1 MEMKTYLKQMYDY
14 TYWANKR
21 YVAVAEGLSEEQL
34 HRKQGHSW
42 DSVHGVLLHML
53 SSETRWLM
61 RWGGE
66 APRGHLAPEDFPTL
80 ATVIEKWASV
90 EKELRDFLEAQT
102 EESLEEVRPYINF
115 QGERFQLPLWQM
127 MAHIINHET
136 HHRGELAA
144 MFALMNVPHAE
155 EEVVQYFLHTSGQK
169 RL

>member
-1 MEMKTYLKQMYDY
+1 MELKTYLKQMYDY

-21 YVAVAEGLSEEQL
+21 YIAVAEGLGEEQL

-61 RWGGE
+61 RWAGE
-66 APRGHLAPEDFPTL
+66 APREHLAPADFPTL
-80 ATVIEKWASV
+80 ASVTKRWGSVEAEMHAFREAQSEQSLLASV
-90 EKELRDFLEAQT
+90 AYT
-102 EESLEEVRPYINF
+102 NF
-115 QGERFQLPLWQM
+115 QGETFQLPLWQM
-127 MAHIINHET
+127 MAHVVNHET

-144 MFALMNVPHAE
+144 MFALMNVPHPE
-155 EEVVQYFLHTSGQK
+155 EEAVQYFLHTSGQK

>member
-80 ATVIEKWASV
+80 ARVTEKWASV